1 MQKNTV
7 LGFVLIGL
15 ILIGFSWYNS
25 YNYKKQAR
33 EAFLKDSLARVEA
46 LTNPRIADS
55 IRVADSIRNA
65 ALGIVELAKADSS
78 SAQAALPADSLQKEA
93 AFFSDSL
100 LESARVSEGE
110 LYTLENEK
118 LKITFSSKGAQ
129 IREAL
134 VKEYYTYDSSALYMV
149 KENYSEMSLLFFTSQ
164 RINTSAWKG
173 SHLT

>member
-65 ALGIVELAKADSS
+65 ALGIVEPAKADSS
-78 SAQAALPADSLQKEA
+78 SAQAALPPM
-93 AFFSDSL
+93 
-100 LESARVSEGE
+100 RC
-110 LYTLENEK
+110 
-118 LKITFSSKGAQ
+118 
-129 IREAL
+129 RRR
-134 VKEYYTYDSSALYMV
+134 SSAGD
-149 KENYSEMSLLFFTSQ
+149 E
-164 RINTSAWKG
+164 W
-173 SHLT
+173 